1 MSTPLRAPSGRPFR
15 VDEIGAGRSG
25 AEPADEPVRA
35 LFARIAGPAGR
46 PTPDLAA
53 IGAALID
60 LASDLDYLGPWV
72 GRLGDID
79 GGLPIHAP
87 ARGPR
92 LMIVHRSAGKMSAI
106 HDHGTW
112 VAISPIVGL
121 ETHRRWRVVGGGA
134 GPDEPGEPGRIEL
147 AEALAL
153 EPAHAATL
161 LPPDD
166 LHDHGH
172 LAGSGRPAHVL
183 ILLGDDQTR
192 YTRNEWDLA
201 TGRHRVLVPGDPGR
215 WLAAEAMPDA

>member
-1 MSTPLRAPSGRPFR
+1 MATARRDDERTAPT
-15 VDEIGAGRSG
+15 
-25 AEPADEPVRA
+25 DEPIRM
-35 LFARIAGPAGR
+35 LFERVAGPAAA

-53 IGAALID
+53 IGAALIEF
-60 LASDLDYLGPWV
+60 AADLDYLGPWV
-72 GRLGDID
+72 ARLGEVD

-87 ARGPR
+87 ASGPR

-112 VAISPIVGL
+112 VAISPIMGL
-121 ETHRRWRVVGGGA
+121 ETHRRWQVVGGGVGGHA
-134 GPDEPGEPGRIEL
+134 TGAPARIEL

-172 LAGSGRPAHVL
+172 LAGSGGRPAHVL

-201 TGRHRVLVPGDPGR
+201 TGRHRVLAPGDPGR
-215 WLAAEAMPDA
+215 WLAAEPMPPA

>member
-1 MSTPLRAPSGRPFR
+1 MVTDGPQDA
-15 VDEIGAGRSG
+15 
-25 AEPADEPVRA
+25 PVRR
-35 LFARIAGPAGR
+35 LFERIAGPATET
-46 PTPDLAA
+46 TPDLAA

-60 LASDLDYLGPWV
+60 LAADLDYLRPWIA
-72 GRLGDID
+72 RLGDAE

-92 LMIVHRSAGKMSAI
+92 LMIVHRSEGRMSAV

-121 ETHRRWRVVGGGA
+121 ETHRRWRVIGDRVGG
-134 GPDEPGEPGRIEL
+134 EPNRLEL

-153 EPAHAATL
+153 EPARAATL

-172 LAGSGRPAHVL
+172 LAGHGRPAHVL

-192 YTRNEWDLA
+192 FTRNEWDLE
-201 TGRHRVLVPGDPGR
+201 TGRHRLRAPGDPGR
-215 WLAAEAMPDA
+215 WLASEPMPDS